1 MSARNKRM
9 PMLPLMSVVTG
20 ALLLSPVVLAQSVP
34 PRAAPQPLMPPSSAA
49 DAVPSTPSASGISK
63 GALEELGADRIGLLD
78 ESSGALPDTMWDG
91 SDPIFVR
98 AILPRLPRKMN
109 SLAMRRLAHNMLLP
123 QSRQPQA
130 ASDPFA
136 VEAAEGAPGESVA
149 PAETAAWLLEAR
161 VTALAAMGDW
171 QNVAALLELVPMD
184 RMTGPLE
191 KLKVDA
197 MLATDK
203 TDAACTEAQA
213 ALARTADDHWQKLQ
227 VFCQF
232 NANQTSAAQLGLS
245 LLREQGVEAPA
256 FFWAA
261 DLIQGN
267 RPLTPNGLQR
277 LTPLELAMLRK
288 AGRTF
293 PDAVVRDGDPTL
305 LRVLAQMPVPAV
317 EDEKLNDT
325 EKKDRARLMQEA
337 RIVVAE
343 RAVAAGA
350 LDPEDLRAL
359 YLALDLSQDAQPPQ
373 LAQATADSVRARA
386 HMYQLAKAQTVP
398 AAQAEVIARAVE
410 LTRADR
416 GEKGPDLVVVGR
428 VYAPLLTEFTPAP
441 DLIWF
446 SGHAARALLAAG
458 VPDKAAAWFDLAR
471 QMART
476 SIEAAEIADGLW
488 ALEHL
493 GGIGASSGV
502 TPQAI
507 RSWQATV
514 PGPVAIASRER
525 LLNLLAALGDAVP
538 AAEWLPVISA
548 PTKPIDAVHP
558 PVHVWQGLA
567 LAARD
572 ARLGDAVALALVA
585 LGEEGPHRSSPLTLH
600 RVIESLMVAGR
611 DKEAR
616 ALALE
621 AALVQGL

>member
-1 MSARNKRM
+1 M
-9 PMLPLMSVVTG
+9 PRLSPIG
-20 ALLLSPVVLAQSVP
+20 ALIGSLLISPAVLSQPGPA
-34 PRAAPQPLMPPSSAA
+34 RGAPQPLMPPASTVETA
-49 DAVPSTPSASGISK
+49 PSTPTASGITK

-98 AILPRLPRKMN
+98 ALLPRLPRKMN
-109 SLAMRRLAHNMLLP
+109 SLAMRRLAHGMLLP

-136 VEAAEGAPGESVA
+136 VETDSAAPGEAVA

-161 VTALAAMGDW
+161 VVALAAMGDW
-171 QNVAALLELVPMD
+171 TNVAALLELVPVD
-184 RMTGPLE
+184 RMTAVLE
-191 KLKVDA
+191 KIKVDA

-203 TDAACTEAQA
+203 TGAACTEAQA
-213 ALARTADDHWQKLQ
+213 ALARAAAEHWQKLQ

-245 LLREQGVEAPA
+245 LLREQGVDAPA

-277 LTPLELAMLRK
+277 LAPLELAMLRK
-288 AGRTF
+288 AGRPF
-293 PDAVVRDGDPTL
+293 PDAVVRDGDPTM
-305 LRVLAQMPVPAV
+305 LRVLAQMPPPAV
-317 EDEKLNDT
+317 EDEKLNDA

-343 RAVAAGA
+343 RAVAAGS

-398 AAQAEVIARAVE
+398 AARAEVIARAVD
-410 LTRADR
+410 LARADR
-416 GEKGPDLVVVGR
+416 GDKGPDLVVVSR
-428 VYAPLLTEFTPAP
+428 VYAPLLAELAPAP

-458 VPDKAAAWFDLAR
+458 LTDQAAAWVDLAR

-493 GGIGASSGV
+493 GALGASSDV

-514 PGPVAIASRER
+514 PAPAAIVSRER
-525 LLNLLAALGDAVP
+525 LLNLLAALGDPIP

-558 PVHVWQGLA
+558 PAHIWQGLA

-572 ARLGDAVALALVA
+572 ARLGDTVALALVA

-600 RVIESLMVAGR
+600 RVIESLIVAGR
-611 DKEAR
+611 DGEAR